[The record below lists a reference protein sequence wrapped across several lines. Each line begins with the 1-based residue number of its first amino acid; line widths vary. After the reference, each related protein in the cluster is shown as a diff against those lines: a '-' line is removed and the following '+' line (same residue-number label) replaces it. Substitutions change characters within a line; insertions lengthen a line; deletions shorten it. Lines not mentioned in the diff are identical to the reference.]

1 MGGNTT
7 ARPWDEFFILEEDL
21 MIELKHVTK
30 TFTSSTQQVHA
41 CKDVSLTIQDGD
53 IFGIIGFSGAG
64 KSTLVRCLNL
74 LEHPTSGEVL
84 FDGVDITK
92 LNEKEL
98 RKVRKKIGMIFQHF
112 NLMPSRTVAQNI
124 SYPLK
129 GSKLSKKE
137 MDQKVDELLEL
148 VDLKEKK
155 NAYPSQLS
163 GGQKQRV
170 AIARA
175 LASEPSVLLC
185 DEATSALDPQ
195 TTQSILS
202 LLKNI
207 NQKLNLT
214 IVLITHEMAVI
225 KSICNQVAVMENG
238 KVVEQGNIYDLFAN
252 PKQEVTQNFVLT
264 TSNLSRLYEMIE
276 TNNPLVQLKENEKLI
291 LLNYANNNADK
302 ALISEVSRNF
312 SVDTSIV
319 FGNVE
324 VIDNRPL
331 GSLAIIIGG
340 EKVNIE
346 GAIAYFEDYGVKVE
360 VLK

>member
-1 MGGNTT
+1 
-7 ARPWDEFFILEEDL
+7 

-30 TFTSSTQQVHA
+30 TFASKEKDVHA
-41 CKDVSLTIQDGD
+41 CKDVSLTIHNGD
-53 IFGIIGFSGAG
+53 IYGIIGFSGAG
-64 KSTLVRCLNL
+64 KSTLVRCINL
-74 LEHPTSGEVL
+74 LERPTSGEVII
-84 FDGVDITK
+84 DGVDITK
-92 LNEKEL
+92 LSEKEL

-124 SYPLK
+124 AYPLK
-129 GSKLSKKE
+129 GSGLSKQEINK
-137 MDQKVDELLEL
+137 KVDDLLEL

-155 NAYPSQLS
+155 DAYPSQLS

-170 AIARA
+170 AIARS
-175 LASEPSVLLC
+175 LASDPTVLLC

-195 TTQSILS
+195 TTQSILN
-202 LLKNI
+202 LLKEVNK
-207 NQKLNLT
+207 KLNLT

-225 KSICNQVAVMENG
+225 KSVCNQVAVMENG
-238 KVVEQGNIYDLFAN
+238 SIVEQSNIYDLFAN
-252 PKQEVTQNFVLT
+252 PKQQVTKNFVMT
-264 TSNLSRLYEMIE
+264 TSSMNKLYEMIE
-276 TNNPLVQLKENEKLI
+276 SNSPLIQVKENEKLI

-319 FGNVE
+319 FGNLE
-324 VIDNRPL
+324 VIDHRPL

-340 EKVNIE
+340 ESVNVDA
-346 GAIAYFEDYGVKVE
+346 AIQYFESYGVKVE